1 MEGLIFSLIG
11 LILGVI
17 LMIFGFQSFRRYQK
31 IRDIPT
37 SKVRSIAIGTVE
49 VQGKVRKD
57 EDSIYKH
64 PIDGEDTVY
73 YERTVEKYNPDDDG
87 SDWDTVLTEHIG
99 DSFYVED
106 DTGKVRVS
114 MEGNPTLEIED
125 AQTREIYRVGPDDE
139 LPRALE
145 GTDANKD
152 TIIPDILEGKRKYR
166 VTVQALRPS
175 DDVYVLG
182 EARER
187 DSEVRTSENEE
198 NLVIG
203 SPDLDKEGTLNT
215 TNQGYSWRKGFFSNI
230 NFIIANQKEEE
241 LQKEEKWQGPLG
253 FFGGLAI
260 ATISLYYLLQ
270 ILQIFGV

>member
-1 MEGLIFSLIG
+1 MGGLIFSVIG
-11 LILGVI
+11 LVLGVV

-31 IRDIPT
+31 IRDTPT

-57 EDSIYKH
+57 EDSVHKH

-73 YERTVEKYNPDDDG
+73 YERRVEKYNPDDDG

-114 MEGNPTLEIED
+114 LEGNPTLEIED
-125 AQTREIYRVGPDDE
+125 AQKREIYRVGPDDE

-145 GTDANKD
+145 GTDANED
-152 TIIPDILEGKRKYR
+152 SILPDILEGKRKYR

-175 DDVYVLG
+175 DDSYVLG
-182 EARER
+182 EARKK
-187 DSEVRTSENEE
+187 DAEVRTSENEE

-203 SPDLDKEGTLNT
+203 SPELDTEGSLNT
-215 TNQGYSWRKGFFSNI
+215 TNRRYSWPKGFSNI
-230 NFIIANQKEEE
+230 NFIIANQKEDE

-253 FFGGLAI
+253 FFGGLII
-260 ATISLYYLLQ
+260 ASISLYYLLQ
-270 ILQIFGV
+270 ILQVFGV